1 MRIIEADSAERV
13 AQAREL
19 FEEYAQS
26 LGFSLCFQG
35 FDKELAGLPGDYAS
49 PGGGLWLAEVDGKV
63 AGCVAL
69 HALSRQGEGTCE
81 VKRLFV
87 RPEYRGQK
95 VGKQLMD
102 AALGEA
108 RRIGYRR
115 MLLDTVSGKMDRAI
129 AMYREYGFREIPA
142 YRENPQPGVL
152 YMELDLRPFP
162 PAPRS
167 SILEEH
173 R

>member
-1 MRIIEADSAERV
+1 MRIVEANSA
-13 AQAREL
+13 AQVEQVRDL

-35 FDKELAGLPGDYAS
+35 FDKELAGLPGDYAP
-49 PGGGLWLAEVDGKV
+49 PGGRLLLAEVDGRF

-69 HALSRQGEGTCE
+69 HALPKQGADACE

-87 RPEYRGQK
+87 RPEFRGHK

-102 AALGEA
+102 AALDEA
-108 RRIGYRR
+108 RHIGYQR
-115 MLLDTVSGKMDRAI
+115 MLLDTVSGKMDKAI
-129 AMYREYGFREIPA
+129 AMYREYGFREIAP

-152 YMELDLRPFP
+152 YMELDLSPF

-167 SILEEH
+167 SLLEE
-173 R
+173 RQ